1 MKNKKFT
8 ILPIFFTVF
17 LDLLGLGIVIPILP
31 AVLLDPRSGI
41 LPVSYVFSTRTL
53 IYGFLIASYPL
64 AQFFGAPILGTL
76 ADQKG
81 RKKLLTVSLIG
92 TFIGYVLFALGIV
105 YSNIFLLF
113 IGRILD
119 GFTGGNI
126 SIAQSA
132 IADISTPETKSR
144 NFGLIGMA
152 FGLGF
157 IIGPYVGGKLAD
169 PSIVSWFTYATPFWL
184 SVILT
189 SINIVLVLLYFP
201 ETLVKVAVATK
212 VSALT
217 GFRNVKKA
225 FTYKDLRTMFLVAFL
240 LTVGFNF
247 FTQFFQVFLIGKFQ
261 FNQSKIGDLFA
272 YMGLWIAVTQ
282 GAFLRPLS
290 KRYKPM
296 SILSISILLLA
307 LTFPLL
313 LIPNKAIGIYLIIPF
328 IAIFQGLTQPN
339 STAIISNL
347 ADKDKQ
353 GEILGINQSIL
364 SLAQAIPP
372 IIAGFVT
379 SISLNLPTI
388 FAAGSTLLAWIVFRV
403 FFIKEQKRKD
413 AGIIDAAIDMDA
425 STED

>member
-1 MKNKKFT
+1 VINLKNKKLA

-31 AVLLDPRSGI
+31 AVLLDPRSAV
-41 LPVSYVFSTRTL
+41 LPFSYDFSTRTL

-76 ADQKG
+76 ADQHG

-92 TFIGYVLFALGIV
+92 TLFGYVLFALGII
-105 YSNIFLLF
+105 YNNIFLLF

-132 IADISTPETKSR
+132 IADISTEETKSR
-144 NFGLIGMA
+144 NFGLIGAA

-157 IIGPYVGGKLAD
+157 IIGPYIGGKLAD

-189 SINIVLVLLYFP
+189 LINISLVLLFFP
-201 ETLVKVAVATK
+201 ETLVNVRKVK

-217 GFRNVKKA
+217 GIKNIQKA
-225 FTYKDLRTMFLVAFL
+225 FTYKDLRTMFLVGFL

-247 FTQFFQVFLIGKFQ
+247 FTQFFQVFLIGKFN

-282 GAFLRPLS
+282 GAILRPLS
-290 KRYKPM
+290 KKYKPM
-296 SILSISILLLA
+296 SILSVSIILLA

-313 LIPNKAIGIYLIIPF
+313 LLPTKAFWIYLIIPF

-353 GEILGINQSIL
+353 GEILGINQSIM

-379 SISLNLPTI
+379 SISINLPTI
-388 FAAGSTLLAWIVFRV
+388 FAAGSTFVAWLIFR
-403 FFIKEQKRKD
+403 FLFIRQQKLKNTQVVD
-413 AGIIDAAIDMDA
+413 VDMP
-425 STED
+425 

>member
-31 AVLLDPRSGI
+31 AVLLDPRSAV
-41 LPVSYVFSTRTL
+41 LPFSYDFSTRTL

-64 AQFFGAPILGTL
+64 AQFFGAPILGAL

-92 TFIGYVLFALGIV
+92 TLVGYVLFALGII
-105 YSNIFLLF
+105 YSNIYLLF

-157 IIGPYVGGKLAD
+157 IIGPYVGGKIAD

-189 SINIVLVLLYFP
+189 SINILLVLLYFP
-201 ETLVKVAVATK
+201 ETLVKATQATK
-212 VSALT
+212 VSLLT
-217 GFRNVKKA
+217 GFKNIKKA
-225 FTYKDLRTMFLVAFL
+225 FSYKELRTMFLVAFL

-282 GAFLRPLS
+282 GAILRPLS
-290 KRYKPM
+290 KKFKPM
-296 SILSISILLLA
+296 SILSVSIILLA

-313 LIPNKAIGIYLIIPF
+313 LIPTKAIWIYVLIPF

-372 IIAGFVT
+372 IIAGFIT
-379 SISLNLPTI
+379 SISINLPTI
-388 FAAGSTLLAWIVFRV
+388 FAAGSTLLAWIVFKL
-403 FFIKEQKRKD
+403 FFIKEQKLKNSKVAD
-413 AGIIDAAIDMDA
+413 VAIDRVA
-425 STED
+425 EE